1 MDTRFLESFVFV
13 VDRGSIAEAS
23 RRLNLTPA
31 AVAQRIRALESDV
44 GAPLLLRSG
53 RTVRPT
59 EAGARILD
67 SARSLLL
74 AARDLGALATNDE
87 IAGEIQL
94 GAVPTALTGLV
105 PDLLARLSRTHP
117 LIRVHVVP
125 GMSLD
130 LYKLANSGDID
141 AALLVQP
148 EFALSKS
155 CDWQMLRKEALILL
169 APAAMAGRDPHSILR
184 REPFIRLGRET
195 RGGRLADDW
204 LRQEHIQPVER
215 LELTSLP
222 AIAILVDR
230 GVGVSLVPDWAP
242 PWPEGLR
249 LRKIAVPRRTQTRN
263 IGLVWNRSTPR
274 AGPVRTLLRV
284 ATEVAAGRRA

>member
-1 MDTRFLESFVFV
+1 M
-13 VDRGSIAEAS
+13 
-23 RRLNLTPA
+23 
-31 AVAQRIRALESDV
+31 AQRIRALESDM
-44 GAPLLLRSG
+44 GAQLLLRSG

-59 EAGARILD
+59 EAGARILA

-130 LYKLANSGDID
+130 LYKLAIGGDID
-141 AALLVQP
+141 AALIVQP

-155 CDWQMLRKEALILL
+155 CSWQVLRKEGLILL
-169 APAAMAGRDPHSILR
+169 APATVAGRDPHAILR

-195 RGGRLADDW
+195 RGGRLADEW
-204 LRQEHIQPVER
+204 LRQERIQPGER

-249 LRKIAVPRRTQTRN
+249 LRKLAVPRRAQTRN

-274 AGPVRTLLRV
+274 AGPVRSLVRV
-284 ATEVAAGRRA
+284 AAEVAAGRRK